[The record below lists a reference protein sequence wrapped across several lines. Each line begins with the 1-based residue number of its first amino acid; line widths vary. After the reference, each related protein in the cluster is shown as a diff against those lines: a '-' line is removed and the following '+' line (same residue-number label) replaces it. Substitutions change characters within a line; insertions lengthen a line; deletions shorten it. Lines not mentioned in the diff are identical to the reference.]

1 MLIERLIEDI
11 RSLYGDSDNPVL
23 SVYAD
28 VDPAK
33 PENAR
38 NAWVT
43 RVKNAIRDLPEI
55 RDREGKRDTPLY
67 DAVMALLDEERPAA
81 RTLALFAARG
91 RQGRLEVRRVD
102 LQVELPVVDLAH
114 GRVESHWGEPYLTPL
129 LYAADEYPRVGILLL
144 AGARWRFY
152 HAFLDEVEEDTTA
165 FAEISAPDWKTLQE
179 AAQRIENVSE
189 ARLKAGGKFDKLSPK
204 DRAAAKVSTW
214 LHKLYTRLA
223 RLVQR
228 AAADTERLVLV
239 GMPWQVSHFE
249 GYLDR
254 GLRTRVT
261 ARLPLPAEAAQ
272 TTPRGLF
279 DFVLPSLQQAERA
292 AESALLDRIAAQPGI
307 WGFDP
312 VLDALQ
318 MGRVEVLVLPWSVE
332 GTLWHCPDDD
342 FFAGSRQTAQ
352 SVCAQPVEVPLR
364 KHVWQLARDY
374 GARVEFVR
382 GEPEQRLLR
391 EFRGMAALLRW

>member
-1 MLIERLIEDI
+1 MLIEKLIEDV
-11 RSLYGDSDNPVL
+11 RSLYGDSEGPVL

-55 RDREGKRDTPLY
+55 RDREGKRDVPLY
-67 DAVMALLDEERPAA
+67 DAVMAQLDEARPAA

-91 RQGRLEVRRVD
+91 KDRRLDVRRVD

-114 GRVESHWGEPYLTPL
+114 GRVEAQWGQPYLTPL
-129 LYAADEYPRVGILLL
+129 LYAADEYQRVGIVLLE
-144 AGARWRFY
+144 GARWRFY
-152 HAFLDEVEEDTTA
+152 RVFLDEIEEDAAA
-165 FAEISAPDWKTLQE
+165 FAEISAQDWAAIEE
-179 AAQRIENVSE
+179 AARQIENVSE

-214 LHKLYTRLA
+214 LHKLYLRLA
-223 RLVQR
+223 RLLQR
-228 AAADTERLVLV
+228 AAAGAERLVLV

-249 GYLDR
+249 GYLER
-254 GLRTRVT
+254 GLRARVV
-261 ARLPLPAEAAQ
+261 ARLPLPADAARIA
-272 TTPRGLF
+272 PRKLF
-279 DFVLPSLQQAERA
+279 DFVSPTLQQAERA

-318 MGRVEVLVLPWSVE
+318 LGRVEVLVLPWSVQ
-332 GTLWHCPDDD
+332 GTIWHCPDDE
-342 FFAGSRQTAQ
+342 FFAGSRQVAE

-364 KHVWQLARDY
+364 AHVWRLARDF

-382 GEPEQRLLR
+382 GEPEQRLQR
-391 EFRGMAALLRW
+391 EFRGIAALLRW

>member
-1 MLIERLIEDI
+1 MLIEKLIEDV
-11 RSLYGDSDNPVL
+11 RSLYGDSEGPVL

-33 PENAR
+33 PENAC

-55 RDREGKRDTPLY
+55 RDREGKRDAPLY
-67 DAVMALLDEERPAA
+67 DAVMGLLDEARPAA

-91 RQGRLEVRRVD
+91 KQGRLDVRRVE

-114 GRVESHWGEPYLTPL
+114 GRVEAQWGEPYLTPL
-129 LYAADEYPRVGILLL
+129 LYAADEYPRVGIVLLE
-144 AGARWRFY
+144 GARWRFY
-152 HAFLDEVEEDTTA
+152 RVFLDEIEEDAAA
-165 FAEISAPDWKTLQE
+165 FAEISAPDWAAIEE
-179 AAQRIENVSE
+179 AARRIENISE
-189 ARLKAGGKFDKLSPK
+189 ARLKAGGKLDKLSPK
-204 DRAAAKVSTW
+204 DRAAAKVSAW
-214 LHKLYTRLA
+214 LHKLYLRLA
-223 RLVQR
+223 RLLQR
-228 AAADTERLVLV
+228 AAAGSERLVLV

-249 GYLDR
+249 GYLER
-254 GLRTRVT
+254 GLRARVV
-261 ARLPLPAEAAQ
+261 ARLPLPGDAAR
-272 TTPRGLF
+272 TTPRKLF
-279 DFVLPSLQQAERA
+279 DFVLPALQQAERA

-318 MGRVEVLVLPWSVE
+318 LGRVEVLVLPWSVH
-332 GTLWHCPDDD
+332 GTIWHCPDDE
-342 FFAGSRQTAQ
+342 FFAGSRQVAE

-364 KHVWQLARDY
+364 ARVWRLARDF

-382 GEPEQRLLR
+382 GEPEQRLQR
-391 EFRGMAALLRW
+391 EFGGIAALLRW